1 MKQDTSLPGA
11 VAVGAVLTLLVAAN
25 PFSTDSVA
33 PGVPALRDFF
43 GVTTSEANLVFSVYV
58 FAFGFMQLVLSLIHI

>member
-11 VAVGAVLTLLVAAN
+11 IAVGAVLTLLVAAN

-33 PGVPALRDFF
+33 PGIPALRDFF
-43 GVTTSEANLVFSVYV
+43 GVTTSEAAL
-58 FAFGFMQLVLSLIHI
+58 